1 MPSTIQHNIVRN
13 SAISGFPWETATIAV
28 ISFDARPVDVIHPA
42 TSPAIAQ
49 ATATVIVP
57 RQPASSASTSFFS
70 VIRLFRFRAPTA
82 IAAKI
87 ATDAENCIVNVFVD
101 TSTTSTINGASR

>member
-42 TSPAIAQ
+42 TRPAIAQ
-49 ATATVIVP
+49 ATP
-57 RQPASSASTSFFS
+57 P
-70 VIRLFRFRAPTA
+70 
-82 IAAKI
+82 
-87 ATDAENCIVNVFVD
+87 
-101 TSTTSTINGASR
+101 